1 MDLENYLLKNSKEE
15 EISLIVKSL
24 ADAAIKISNT
34 IRSIKPQESISN
46 NDRKLNSDG
55 DIQKPLDIISDEILI
70 SFLEQSPAAAYA
82 SEEQEGFIDF
92 KNNNNFIVFAD
103 PLDGSS
109 NIDVN
114 VSIGTIFSIMSKNNL
129 PLEKAFIQNGSHQKS
144 AGFFV
149 YGPQTTL
156 FITVGVGTSLF
167 ALDEIKG
174 KFILVKDNITIP
186 EKTTEY
192 AVNAA
197 YRRF

>member
-24 ADAAIKISNT
+24 GDAAIKISNT

-70 SFLEQSPAAAYA
+70 SFLEKSPAAGYA

-129 PLEKAFIQNGSHQKS
+129 PL
-144 AGFFV
+144 
-149 YGPQTTL
+149 
-156 FITVGVGTSLF
+156 
-167 ALDEIKG
+167 
-174 KFILVKDNITIP
+174 
-186 EKTTEY
+186 
-192 AVNAA
+192 
-197 YRRF
+197 